1 MNFIKT
7 KIKGCFEIEP
17 KLIGDERGFFYRSMC
32 ANELKKAN
40 ILKPIVQINTSFSSV
55 KGTLRGM
62 HYQKKPYQE
71 DKIITCLKG
80 EIFDVILDLRKKSKS
95 YKKWFG
101 VKLNEKN
108 KKMVIIPRGC
118 AHGFITLKKN
128 TLVTYYVTN
137 YYNPQKENGVRYND
151 NSFKIKWP
159 IKIKNISKKDIS
171 WKNYK

>member
-17 KLIGDERGFFYRSMC
+17 KLIGDERGFFYRSLC
-32 ANELKKAN
+32 IKELKKIN
-40 ILKPIVQINTSFSSV
+40 FLKPIVQINTSFSSL

-62 HYQKKPYQE
+62 HYQKTPYQE

-80 EIFDVILDLRKKSKS
+80 EIFDVVLDLRKKSKS
-95 YKKWFG
+95 YKKWFA

-118 AHGFITLKKN
+118 AHGFITLKK
-128 TLVTYYVTN
+128 
-137 YYNPQKENGVRYND
+137 
-151 NSFKIKWP
+151 IH
-159 IKIKNISKKDIS
+159 
-171 WKNYK
+171 